1 MDINRNYII
10 LDVSE
15 LDKIIFDEIL
25 NSSIETLRFSLD
37 GTKTFI
43 KWEGNQPSFVDILE
57 TKSEVYSYDEII
69 TILETS
75 EWKEEYNPIAG

>member
-1 MDINRNYII
+1 MDIKRNYII

-25 NSSIETLRFSLD
+25 NSSIETLRYSLD

-43 KWEGNQPSFVDILE
+43 KWDGNQPSFVDTLD
-57 TKSEVYSYDEII
+57 TKSQVYSYDEII

-75 EWKEEYNPIAG
+75 EWKAEYNPIAG

>member
-37 GTKTFI
+37 KTKTFI
-43 KWEGNQPSFVDILE
+43 KWEGSQPSFIDTLD
-57 TKSEVYSYDEII
+57 TKSQVYSFDEII

>member
-25 NSSIETLRFSLD
+25 NSSIDKLRFSLD

-43 KWEGNQPSFVDILE
+43 KWEGSQPSFIDTLD
-57 TKSEVYSYDEII
+57 TKSQVYNIDEII

-75 EWKEEYNPIAG
+75 EWKEEYNPIAE